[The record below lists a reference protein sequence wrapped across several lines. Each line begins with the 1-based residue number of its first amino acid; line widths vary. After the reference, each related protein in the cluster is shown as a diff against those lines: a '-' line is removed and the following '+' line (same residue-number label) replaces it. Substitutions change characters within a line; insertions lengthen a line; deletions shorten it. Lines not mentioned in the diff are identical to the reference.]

1 MGGDRD
7 GNPNV
12 TAVTTGHVLC
22 LQRAR
27 AAELYHKEVEK
38 LLYELSHTGPV
49 SAEMRAAVEQ
59 ITGPRQPG
67 VHRKVCSPRP
77 PCTLNAGAISL
88 LSGRE
93 GRLALAP
100 HRLTSLP
107 LP

>member
-67 VHRKVCSPRP
+67 VHRKVCSPPSTLHSECRCHLP
-77 PCTLNAGAISL
+77 PVRA
-88 LSGRE
+88 
-93 GRLALAP
+93 
-100 HRLTSLP
+100 
-107 LP
+107 